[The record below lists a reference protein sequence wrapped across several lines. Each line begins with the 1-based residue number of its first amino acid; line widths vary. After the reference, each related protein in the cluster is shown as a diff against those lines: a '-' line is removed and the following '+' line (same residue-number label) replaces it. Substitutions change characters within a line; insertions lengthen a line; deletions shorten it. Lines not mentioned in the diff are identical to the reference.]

1 MRLQCSK
8 IRHSDSDS
16 RPMWQLNAPN
26 RLYFGSLTVSAA
38 TLRYVAFL
46 SGLAHIT
53 LPHSIHEAYI
63 LGGKHGLIL
72 AADTAAVSAKG
83 HMTNYPSDSETT
95 ALQLETRDG
104 KVPPHRV
111 LHAGPC
117 FQNETVV

>member
-1 MRLQCSK
+1 VAVERPKSPVFW
-8 IRHSDSDS
+8 ITDSIV
-16 RPMWQLNAPN
+16 PPL
-26 RLYFGSLTVSAA
+26 F
-38 TLRYVAFL
+38 RYVAFL

-117 FQNETVV
+117 FQNEMTV